1 MTKHTLLTREES
13 FRASELI
20 RDRLGS
26 DRPLKVISTVLTK
39 ARGEG
44 EFSGYASTFDV
55 EPDLQGDVVAHHA
68 FRQSIK
74 DWRSR
79 NAWPPLLWNHEND
92 SPASVLGVVTEMTE
106 NQRGLLVTGK
116 LDLTHE
122 PAVAVWKAM
131 KSGRITAF
139 SFAFAV
145 TREHKRDDGIN
156 VLDELE
162 VLDVT
167 ITPTPANLNAR
178 LVSIKSEPKRTLNRE
193 ALKDFVAAGKAM
205 LGAKARQFESDEMD
219 EAIVESLAQA
229 HLVFD
234 HGMPADEV
242 LGMSVDEM
250 RAAHPSEHQRGADH
264 DHDYNG
270 MTTDKTADPRPND
283 PRRYAKLLDDL
294 EHTKAGPVPDP
305 DAVDRFVTET
315 KQELA
320 EKSLDRAEQA
330 AWESRMQLNAVLD
343 PVPVRVDARMRP
355 VTS

>member
-106 NQRGLLVTGK
+106 NQRGLLVIGK

-145 TREHKRDDGIN
+145 IREHKRDDGIN

-178 LVSIKSEPKRTLNRE
+178 LVSIKSEPKRTVNRE
-193 ALKDFVAAGKAM
+193 ALKDLVTVGKAM
-205 LGAKARQFESDEMD
+205 LGEKARPRLSDGVD
-219 EAIVESLAQA
+219 EAIVVSLAQA

-234 HGMPADEV
+234 HGMPEAEV
-242 LGMSVDEM
+242 LAMSFDEM
-250 RAAHPSEHQRGADH
+250 RTVHPSEHQRGADH
-264 DHDYNG
+264 EHDG
-270 MTTDKTADPRPND
+270 MTTERETSAEPGPND
-283 PRRYAKLLDDL
+283 PKRYAKMLDNL
-294 EHTKAGPVPDP
+294 ENTKAGPAPDP
-305 DAVDRFVTET
+305 AEVDRFITET
-315 KQELA
+315 RQMMVEEKLA
-320 EKSLDRAEQA
+320 DAEQA
-330 AWESRMQLNAVLD
+330 AWEERMDINAVLD

-355 VTS
+355 DR